1 MSERAQAN
9 RELESELRRALR
21 LGGLTLAYQPI
32 VSAADASVLGYE
44 ALLRWCH
51 PVHGD
56 IPPDRFVPIIED
68 AGLMNQIGGWVI
80 REACSEAAH
89 WARPYRIAVNV
100 SAAQIT
106 GSTLAATVLGALADS
121 GVDPARLEI
130 EVTES
135 IFLGD
140 DEATLSALA
149 GLRALGVRLVID
161 DFGKGYSSFGYLSRA
176 HFAKIK
182 IDQSFVQGAAEGN
195 REHLAIVEA
204 ILAMARRLDVETTA
218 EGVETARQERVMR
231 SLGCDQ
237 FQGFRF
243 GRPVPSEA
251 LTESTTVVLR
261 RSA

>member
-1 MSERAQAN
+1 
-9 RELESELRRALR
+9 
-21 LGGLTLAYQPI
+21 
-32 VSAADASVLGYE
+32 
-44 ALLRWCH
+44 
-51 PVHGD
+51 
-56 IPPDRFVPIIED
+56 
-68 AGLMNQIGGWVI
+68 MNQIGGWVI
-80 REACSEAAH
+80 REACAEAAA
-89 WARPYRIAVNV
+89 WIRPHRIAVNV

-106 GSTLAATVLGALADS
+106 GTTLAGTVITALGETGL
-121 GVDPARLEI
+121 DPHRLEI

-140 DEATLSALA
+140 DEATLGALA
-149 GLRALGVRLVID
+149 RLRALGVRLVID

-182 IDQSFVQGAAEGN
+182 IDQSFVQGAADGN

-204 ILAMARRLDVETTA
+204 ILAMARRLGVETTA
-218 EGVETARQERVMR
+218 EGVETAAQERVMR

-243 GRPVPSEA
+243 GRPVPAEA
-251 LTESTTVVLR
+251 LGERSTNQLR